1 MRLGTLA
8 GCFTRI
14 DEIVFFDYWC
24 IWILC
29 LMWTLFLGGHQ
40 QWDNE
45 HCWKAFFY
53 TFKTNLRYIE
63 TWIIENDDKKST
75 ALTSPHRWTWWSPS
89 CCAVERSREPS
100 VAALHRAPVEM
111 RRVVPRRDASMAMVD
126 ELQMVPLDGQKWE
139 GMAFQE
145 GLYRNYVSNVLNHTL
160 LY

>member
-1 MRLGTLA
+1 M
-8 GCFTRI
+8 
-14 DEIVFFDYWC
+14 
-24 IWILC
+24 
-29 LMWTLFLGGHQ
+29 
-40 QWDNE
+40 
-45 HCWKAFFY
+45 
-53 TFKTNLRYIE
+53 RYIE